1 VGTERWWRLRKARV
15 PAGVYLQRH
24 DIIILPTLPRGLILF
39 MLAGGSEHWWRLRE
53 AALLAFGNACSAL
66 AEAEEAG
73 GPHVD
78 SSAIQARS
86 VFRSF

>member
-1 VGTERWWRLRKARV
+1 MAGAGGGASL
-15 PAGVYLQRH
+15 PASTCRDMTSSYRQRSHEVSLFPCLQ
-24 DIIILPTLPRGLILF
+24 
-39 MLAGGSEHWWRLRE
+39 AVGSEHWWRLRE
-53 AALLAFGNACSAL
+53 AALLAFGNVCSAL